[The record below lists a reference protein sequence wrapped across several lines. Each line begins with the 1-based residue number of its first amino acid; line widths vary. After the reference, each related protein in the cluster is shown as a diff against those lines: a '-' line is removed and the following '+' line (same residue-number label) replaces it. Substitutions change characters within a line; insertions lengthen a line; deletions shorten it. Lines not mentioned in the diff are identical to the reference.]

1 MSRQYLKA
9 RSGLSGQKASSS
21 IDVSGV
27 VRDVIETIRRDG
39 DEAVRKYSK
48 KFDKWSPPSFKLSQN
63 DIDTAI
69 ANCSK
74 QTLDDIKEVQQNVR
88 LFAEAQ
94 KASLKDFEVEI
105 KPGVHLGQRNIP
117 VDHIGA

>member
-9 RSGLSGQKASSS
+9 RSGLSGQKASPS

-39 DEAVRKYSK
+39 DEAVRKYSE

-74 QTLDDIKEVQQNVR
+74 QTLDDIKESSRMSDCLLRRKR
-88 LFAEAQ
+88 L
-94 KASLKDFEVEI
+94 
-105 KPGVHLGQRNIP
+105 R
-117 VDHIGA
+117 